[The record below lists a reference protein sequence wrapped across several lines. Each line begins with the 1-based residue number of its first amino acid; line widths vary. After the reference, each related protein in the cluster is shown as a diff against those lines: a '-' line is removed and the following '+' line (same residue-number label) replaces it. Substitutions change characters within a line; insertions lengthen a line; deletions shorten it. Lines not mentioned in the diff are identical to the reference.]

1 MREKNASSRV
11 FLLGIDG
18 LPIDY
23 LNRLIGEGRLPTFEK
38 LVSEG
43 SSGIL
48 ESTIPPL
55 SVPAWPSIY
64 TGLNPGNHGIYGFIT
79 QQRGQNQDYIFH
91 NSDSI
96 KGKTV
101 WDIIG
106 KNRKKSII
114 VNVPLTNPPY
124 PINGVM
130 ISGFPSSRN
139 KPKSYPKRV
148 ERTLRENHPDYIV
161 DIEPQN
167 RDYRKID
174 KEQFIDKAHEL
185 IRARTKVAIHL
196 MQKEPWDF
204 FFLVYT
210 ESDRLQHVFWPYVD
224 ESYRKKINDYDDY
237 KDALPKFYEEI
248 DQNLKM
254 ILESLPRDTTLMIV
268 SDHGFES
275 LYKRFGIKNWLQDH
289 GLTKEKKPK
298 IDRYNTVKNIYNW
311 LKNNAPVNIT
321 DFYSI
326 LPKNL
331 RKRGAQH
338 FVQVGTGGI
347 NFIELDKQ
355 EPKSELHENLRTEL
369 LQIKDGE
376 NNIIHGVYRREEIY
390 HGEYLGHSYDMI
402 IMPNTGYAITQ
413 WNTDDMIQEVPWHT
427 GNHLS
432 HEARK
437 GTLIIWGDNVKNIK
451 SIQASCYDITPT
463 VLYLLGIN
471 CKSEFDG
478 HALSNLFRE
487 THAR

>member
-1 MREKNASSRV
+1 MGENNTSSRV

-18 LPIDY
+18 LPISY
-23 LNRLIGEGRLPTFEK
+23 LNRLIGEGKLPTFGK

-64 TGLNPGNHGIYGFIT
+64 TGLNPGSHGIYGFIT
-79 QQRGQNQDYIFH
+79 QQRGQDQDYVFH
-91 NSDSI
+91 NSESI
-96 KGKTV
+96 KGKAV

-106 KNRKKSII
+106 KKGKKSII

-139 KPKSYPKRV
+139 EPRTYPKKF

-161 DIEPQN
+161 DNEPPN
-167 RDYRKID
+167 KDYRKID
-174 KEQFIDKAHEL
+174 KEQFIDTAHKL
-185 IRARTKVAIHL
+185 IRARTKVALRL
-196 MQKEPWDF
+196 MQTEPWDF

-210 ESDRLQHVFWPYVD
+210 ESDRFQHVFWPYVD
-224 ESYRKKINDYDDY
+224 ESYQKKINDYDDY

-254 ILESLPRDTTLMIV
+254 ILETLPTNTTLIIV

-275 LYKRFGIKNWLQDH
+275 LYKRFGLKNWLQDH
-289 GLTKEKKPK
+289 GLTKEKRPK
-298 IDRYNTVKNIYNW
+298 IIRYYSVKKIYTW
-311 LKNNAPVNIT
+311 LKDNAPINIT

-326 LPKNL
+326 LPKTL

-338 FVQVGTGGI
+338 FVQAGTGGI
-347 NFIELDKQ
+347 NLIEIDKHQ
-355 EPKSELHENLRTEL
+355 QKSELYENLRREL

-376 NNIIHGVYRREEIY
+376 KNIIHGVYRREEIY
-390 HGEYLGHSYDMI
+390 HGEYLENSYDVI
-402 IMPNTGYAITQ
+402 IMPNMGYSITQ
-413 WNTDDMIQEVPWHT
+413 WNTNKIIQEIPWHV

-437 GTLIIWGDNVKNIK
+437 GTLIVWGDKVKNKK
-451 SIQASCYDITPT
+451 SILANCYDITPT
-463 VLYLLGIN
+463 VLYLLGI
-471 CKSEFDG
+471 KYESEFDG
-478 HALSNLFRE
+478 HELSDLFRE
-487 THAR
+487 THAS